1 MRWLLVKDLQLLR
14 RSPLV
19 TGLLIVYPIVLAVL
33 IGLAI
38 SRSPEKPRVAF
49 LNQIPSGGGLN
60 LGDSG
65 FSQDEA
71 RKQLCAK
78 IECVDV
84 SSREEV
90 EQKVKDGDVLGGLIL
105 PPDFISKLQGE
116 LSTNSSEPATVDVIV
131 NDDDPLKAQV
141 VDDRIRSLLTQANL
155 LISQKISDVAGN
167 YERILAN
174 GGSFEIPFINQ
185 TVQILGLQKAEQILN
200 QVEANLPPAK
210 RDQVAEV
217 SNFARL
223 ARQNLALADSL
234 LSSIRQPIAVNKDVI
249 AGSVPPLDTF
259 AVAVAAAI
267 TLLFVTVLL
276 VSGSLALEREENTF
290 TRLTRGLVSRT
301 GLLVEKATL
310 GTGAALAVTLLML
323 LAITPFESI
332 SWSRIFLIVPAILLA
347 GAASSALGLAIGAAA
362 KEVRASALLAFAL
375 ALPVAFISLVPSGT
389 VSKGLLDVIHVIA
402 GIFPFR
408 AAVDALSGALSASGP
423 DLGLPLLHLALL
435 TIGYLVLARL
445 ALSRFAS
452 S

>member
-19 TGLLIVYPIVLAVL
+19 TGLLVVYPIVLAVL

-38 SRSPEKPRVAF
+38 SRSPDKPRVAF
-49 LNQIPSGGGLN
+49 LNQIPNGAGLDLGG
-60 LGDSG
+60 SG

-71 RKQLCAK
+71 RHQLCAK
-78 IECVDV
+78 IECVTAT
-84 SSREEV
+84 SREDV

-105 PPDFISKLQGE
+105 PADFISKLQAE
-116 LSTNSSEPATVDVIV
+116 LGTNSSEPATVDVIV
-131 NDDDPLKAQV
+131 NDDDPLKSQV
-141 VDDRIRSLLTQANL
+141 VDDRIRSLLTEANL
-155 LISQKISDVAGN
+155 LISEKISDVAGN
-167 YERILAN
+167 YEQILAN
-174 GGSFEIPFINQ
+174 GGSFEIPFLNQ
-185 TVQILGLQKAEQILN
+185 TVRILGLQKAEQILN
-200 QVEANLPPAK
+200 EVEASLPPEK
-210 RDQVAEV
+210 RAQVSEV
-217 SNFARL
+217 SDFARL

-234 LSSIRQPIAVNKDVI
+234 LSSIRQPIAVDRQVI

-276 VSGSLALEREENTF
+276 VSGSLALEREENTY
-290 TRLTRGLVSRT
+290 TRLTRGMVSRT

-310 GTGAALAVTLLML
+310 GTGAALIVTLLML
-323 LAITPFESI
+323 AAISPFESI
-332 SWSRIFLIVPAILLA
+332 SWSRIYLIVPAILLA
-347 GAASSALGLAIGAAA
+347 GVASSALGLAIGAAA

-402 GIFPFR
+402 GVFPFR

-435 TIGYLVLARL
+435 TLGYLVIARL
-445 ALSRFAS
+445 ALRRFA
-452 S
+452 

>member
-49 LNQIPSGGGLN
+49 LNQIPSGGGLS
-60 LGDSG
+60 LGTGG
-65 FSQDEA
+65 FSQEEA
-71 RKQLCAK
+71 RRQLCGK

-84 SSREEV
+84 SSRAEL

-105 PPDFISKLQGE
+105 PADFISKLQAE
-116 LSTNSSEPATVDVIV
+116 LGTSGTEPATVDVIV
-131 NDDDPLKAQV
+131 NNDDPLKAEV
-141 VDDRIRSLLTQANL
+141 VDDRISSLLTQANL
-155 LISQKISDVAGN
+155 LLSSKISGVASN
-167 YERILAN
+167 YEKILAN
-174 GGSFEIPFINQ
+174 GGEFEIPFLGQ
-185 TVQILGLQKAEQILN
+185 TVHILGLQRSEKLLN
-200 QVEANLPPAK
+200 EVAASLPPAQ
-210 RDQVAEV
+210 RGQVDRV
-217 SNFARL
+217 SAFARL

-234 LSSIRQPIAVNKDVI
+234 LSSVRQPIAVDKQVI

-276 VSGSLALEREENTF
+276 VSGSLALEREENTY

-301 GLLVEKATL
+301 GLLVEKAIL
-310 GTGAALAVTLLML
+310 GTGAALIVTLLL
-323 LAITPFESI
+323 LAAITPFESI
-332 SWSRIFLIVPAILLA
+332 SWSRIYLIIPAILLA
-347 GAASSALGLAIGAAA
+347 GAASSGLGLAIGAAA
-362 KEVRASALLAFAL
+362 REVRASALLAFAL

-389 VSKGLLDVIHVIA
+389 VNKTLLDVIHVIA

-408 AAVDALSGALSASGP
+408 AAVDAISGALSASGP

-435 TIGYLVLARL
+435 TIGYLAVARL
-445 ALSRFAS
+445 ALRRFT
-452 S
+452 

>member
-1 MRWLLVKDLQLLR
+1 MRWLLIKDLQLLR
-14 RSPLV
+14 RSPLI
-19 TGLLIVYPIVLAVL
+19 TGLLVVYPIVLAVL

-49 LNQIPSGGGLN
+49 LNQIPQGTGLQ
-60 LGDSG
+60 LGTGG
-65 FSQDEA
+65 FSQNEA
-71 RKQLCAK
+71 RRQLCAK

-84 SSREEV
+84 SSRAEV

-131 NDDDPLKAQV
+131 NNDDPLKAQV
-141 VDDRIRSLLTQANL
+141 VDDRIRALLTQANL
-155 LISQKISDVAGN
+155 LVSEKIAGVAGD
-167 YERILAN
+167 YEQILAN

-185 TVQILGLQKAEQILN
+185 TVHILGLRKAEEVLN
-200 QVEANLPPAK
+200 QVESSLPPDQRAK
-210 RDQVAEV
+210 VAQV
-217 SNFARL
+217 SDFARL
-223 ARQNLALADSL
+223 ARQNLALANSL
-234 LSSIRQPIAVNKDVI
+234 LASVRQPIAVNKDVI

-310 GTGAALAVTLLML
+310 GTAAALVVTLLML

-332 SWSRIFLIVPAILLA
+332 SWSRIYLIIPAILLA
-347 GAASSALGLAIGAAA
+347 GAASSGLGLAIGAAA
-362 KEVRASALLAFAL
+362 REVRASALLAFAL

-402 GIFPFR
+402 GAFPFR
-408 AAVDALSGALSASGP
+408 PAVDALSGALSASGP
-423 DLGLPLLHLALL
+423 SLGLPLLHLALL
-435 TIGYLVLARL
+435 TIGYLILARL
-445 ALSRFAS
+445 ALRRFA
-452 S
+452 

>member
-38 SRSPEKPRVAF
+38 SRSPEKPRVGF

-60 LGDSG
+60 LGTGG
-65 FSQDEA
+65 FSQEEA
-71 RKQLCAK
+71 RRQLCAK

-84 SSREEV
+84 SSRAEL

-105 PPDFISKLQGE
+105 PADFISKLQAE
-116 LSTNSSEPATVDVIV
+116 LGTSGTEPATVDVIV
-131 NDDDPLKAQV
+131 NNDDPLKAQV
-141 VDDRIRSLLTQANL
+141 VDDRISSLLTQANL
-155 LISQKISDVAGN
+155 LLSSKISNVASN
-167 YERILAN
+167 YEKILAN
-174 GGSFEIPFINQ
+174 GGEFTIPFLGQ
-185 TVQILGLQKAEQILN
+185 TVHILGLQRSEKALDA
-200 QVEANLPPAK
+200 VAASLPPAQ
-210 RDQVAEV
+210 RSRVTRV
-217 SNFARL
+217 SDFARL

-234 LSSIRQPIAVNKDVI
+234 LSSVRQPIAVDKQVI

-301 GLLVEKATL
+301 GLLVEKAAL
-310 GTGAALAVTLLML
+310 GTGAALVVTLLL
-323 LAITPFESI
+323 LAAISPFESI
-332 SWSRIFLIVPAILLA
+332 AWGRIYLIVPAILLA
-347 GAASSALGLAIGAAA
+347 GAASSGLGLAIGAAA
-362 KEVRASALLAFAL
+362 REVRASALLAFAL

-389 VSKGLLDVIHVIA
+389 VSKTLLDVIHVIA
-402 GIFPFR
+402 GAFPFR

-423 DLGLPLLHLALL
+423 DLGMPLLHLALL
-435 TIGYLVLARL
+435 TVGYLVLARL
-445 ALSRFAS
+445 ALRRFA
-452 S
+452 

>member
-19 TGLLIVYPIVLAVL
+19 TGLLVIYPIVLAVL

-49 LNQIPSGGGLN
+49 LNQIPAGTGLQ
-60 LGDSG
+60 LGTGG
-65 FSQDEA
+65 FSQNEA
-71 RKQLCAK
+71 RRQLCAK
-78 IECVDV
+78 IDCVDV
-84 SSREEV
+84 SSRAEV
-90 EQKVKDGDVLGGLIL
+90 VQKVKDGDVLGGLIL

-131 NDDDPLKAQV
+131 NNDDPLKAQV

-155 LISQKISDVAGN
+155 LLSEKISSVAGD
-167 YERILAN
+167 YERILAD
-174 GGSFEIPFINQ
+174 GGSFEIPFLNQ
-185 TVQILGLQKAEQILN
+185 TVHILGLRKAEQILN
-200 QVEANLPPAK
+200 QVESSLPPGK
-210 RDQVAEV
+210 RARVAQV
-217 SNFARL
+217 SSFARL
-223 ARQNLALADSL
+223 ARQNLALANSL
-234 LSSIRQPIAVNKDVI
+234 LASVRQPIAVNKDVI

-310 GTGAALAVTLLML
+310 GTAAALLVTLLML
-323 LAITPFESI
+323 IAITPFESI
-332 SWSRIFLIVPAILLA
+332 SWSRIYLIVPAILLA
-347 GAASSALGLAIGAAA
+347 GAASSGLGLAIGAAA
-362 KEVRASALLAFAL
+362 REVRASALLAFAL

-402 GIFPFR
+402 GAFPFR

-423 DLGLPLLHLALL
+423 SLGLPLLHLALL
-435 TIGYLVLARL
+435 TLGYLVLARL
-445 ALSRFAS
+445 ALRRFA
-452 S
+452 

>member
-60 LGDSG
+60 LGTGG
-65 FSQDEA
+65 FSQEEA
-71 RKQLCAK
+71 RRQLCGK
-78 IECVDV
+78 VECVNV
-84 SSREEV
+84 SSRAEL

-105 PPDFISKLQGE
+105 PADFISKLQAE
-116 LSTNSSEPATVDVIV
+116 LGTSGTEPARVDVIV
-131 NDDDPLKAQV
+131 NNDDPLKAQV
-141 VDDRIRSLLTQANL
+141 VDDRISSLLTQANL
-155 LISQKISDVAGN
+155 LLSSKISNVASD
-167 YERILAN
+167 YEKILAN
-174 GGSFEIPFINQ
+174 GGEFTIPFLGQ
-185 TVQILGLQKAEQILN
+185 TVHILGLQKSEKALDA
-200 QVEANLPPAK
+200 VAATLPPAQ
-210 RDQVAEV
+210 RSQVTRV
-217 SNFARL
+217 SEFARL

-234 LSSIRQPIAVNKDVI
+234 LSSVRQPIAVNKQVI

-301 GLLVEKATL
+301 GLLVEKAAL
-310 GTGAALAVTLLML
+310 GTGAALVVTLLL
-323 LAITPFESI
+323 LAAISPFESI
-332 SWSRIFLIVPAILLA
+332 AWGRIYLIVPAILLA
-347 GAASSALGLAIGAAA
+347 GAASSGLGLAIGAAA
-362 KEVRASALLAFAL
+362 REVRASALLAFAL

-389 VSKGLLDVIHVIA
+389 VSKTLLDVIHVIA
-402 GIFPFR
+402 GAFPFR

-435 TIGYLVLARL
+435 TVGYLVLARL
-445 ALSRFAS
+445 ALRRFA
-452 S
+452 

>member
-49 LNQIPSGGGLN
+49 LNQIPAGNGLS
-60 LGDSG
+60 LGAGG
-65 FSQDEA
+65 FSQEEA
-71 RKQLCAK
+71 RRQLCGK

-84 SSREEV
+84 SSRAEAV
-90 EQKVKDGDVLGGLIL
+90 QKVKDGDVLGGLIL
-105 PPDFISKLQGE
+105 PSDFISKLQAE
-116 LSTNSSEPATVDVIV
+116 LSTSGTEPATVEVIV
-131 NDDDPLKAQV
+131 NNDDPLKAEV
-141 VDDRIRSLLTQANL
+141 VDDRISSLLTQANL
-155 LISQKISDVAGN
+155 LLSSKISDVASN
-167 YERILAN
+167 YEKILAN
-174 GGSFEIPFINQ
+174 GGEFEIPFLGQ
-185 TVQILGLQKAEQILN
+185 TVHILGLQKSEKALDA
-200 QVEANLPPAK
+200 VAASLPPGQ
-210 RDQVAEV
+210 RSQVTKV
-217 SNFARL
+217 SDFAHL
-223 ARQNLALADSL
+223 ARQNLALADTL
-234 LSSIRQPIAVNKDVI
+234 LSSVRQPIAVDKQVI

-301 GLLVEKATL
+301 GLLVEKASL
-310 GTGAALAVTLLML
+310 GTGAALVVTLLL
-323 LAITPFESI
+323 LAAITPFESI
-332 SWSRIFLIVPAILLA
+332 SWSRIYLIIPAILLA
-347 GAASSALGLAIGAAA
+347 GAASSGLGLAIGAAA
-362 KEVRASALLAFAL
+362 REVRASALLAFAL

-389 VSKGLLDVIHVIA
+389 VSKTLLDVIHVIA
-402 GIFPFR
+402 GAFPFR

-435 TIGYLVLARL
+435 TVGYLILARL
-445 ALSRFAS
+445 ALRRFA
-452 S
+452 